1 MRKNT
6 LKKLIFVVIIVIVI
20 LGGYYGV
27 NALFSTSYEIPTAK
41 VDKGEFVIS
50 LNENGTVD
58 ATRAVTLSAPR
69 IRGLQITWLA
79 PEGTMVQEGD
89 PLIKFDATKQVA
101 DLAEHESNL
110 KIMLAALD
118 RARQEYT
125 IQEKQL
131 RLNLEKARRNY
142 DEKKHEAL
150 RVAEEAKLELELAEL
165 NIEAKLDQLKSD
177 VEKAEVEVERARDKV
192 ELAEK
197 ELAQMTLTASIPGL
211 VVYLEIWK
219 GGTMSKV
226 QEGDAPWPGQG
237 LINLP
242 DLSEMMVE
250 TTVSEVDASKVDTGQ
265 QVEVT
270 LDAIP
275 DIRYKGVVSKKS
287 TLARKKDYNSRIN
300 VFDVEVSIMDG
311 DKRLKPGMSA
321 SCAVII
327 NRIPDVVSAPLEA
340 VFEKEG
346 QTVVYLKNKKKREV
360 TVGRRNDMGI
370 EIVDGLEGG
379 EEVCLIDPTLEEPGL
394 PGDKATEPEMNI
406 GKRPP
411 PRDVKGKSSEKSSQ

>member
-1 MRKNT
+1 MR
-6 LKKLIFVVIIVIVI
+6 
-20 LGGYYGV
+20 
-27 NALFSTSYEIPTAK
+27 
-41 VDKGEFVIS
+41 
-50 LNENGTVD
+50 
-58 ATRAVTLSAPR
+58 
-69 IRGLQITWLA
+69 
-79 PEGTMVQEGD
+79 
-89 PLIKFDATKQVA
+89 
-101 DLAEHESNL
+101 
-110 KIMLAALD
+110 LD
-118 RARQEYT
+118 
-125 IQEKQL
+125 
-131 RLNLEKARRNY
+131 LEKARRNY
-142 DEKKHEAL
+142 DEKKHEAA

-177 VEKAEVEVERARDKV
+177 VEKAEVEVKRAQDKV
-192 ELAEK
+192 NLAKK
-197 ELAQMTLTASIPGL
+197 ELAQMTMTASIPGL
-211 VVYLEIWK
+211 VVYIEIWK
-219 GGTMSKV
+219 GGTMGKV
-226 QEGDAPWPGQG
+226 QEGDSPWPGQG

-270 LDAIP
+270 LDAFP
-275 DIRYKGVVSKKS
+275 DMRYQGVVSKKS

-300 VFDVEVSIMDG
+300 VFDVEVSIKDG
-311 DKRLKPGMSA
+311 DERLKPGMSA
-321 SCAVII
+321 SCTVII
-327 NRIPDVVSAPLEA
+327 DRIPDVVSAPLEA

-360 TVGRRNDMGI
+360 TVGRRNDMAI

-411 PRDVKGKSSEKSSQ
+411 PRDVKGKSSEKSSR